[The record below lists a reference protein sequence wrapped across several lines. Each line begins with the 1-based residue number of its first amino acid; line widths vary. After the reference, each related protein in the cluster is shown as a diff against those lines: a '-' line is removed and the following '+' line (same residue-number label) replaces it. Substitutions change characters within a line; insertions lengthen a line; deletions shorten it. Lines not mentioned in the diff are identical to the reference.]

1 MEKNLYIDAS
11 HPNETRVVL
20 KSGDNIEDYEYEG
33 LKNNLTKNNI
43 YLGKVSRIEPSLQ
56 AAFIDFGRERHGFLS
71 FNDIQSDYYQI
82 PKADLERIKEEEE
95 KAREE
100 LSKEVEAKEEENIA
114 EGKLEIDDP
123 LNTEKEITEE
133 SDTQIEDKNEEDKD
147 KKKENKFRFKRYKI
161 QEVIKPNQ
169 VILVQVIKDER
180 GQKGAALSTFI
191 SIAGKYIVLM
201 PNTPKGGGISRK
213 IFNPADRKKIR
224 TILNEIEIPKE
235 MGLIVRTAGS
245 NKTKNEINNDLDSL
259 VKTWSQI
266 KETAI
271 NSIAPSLIHQ
281 ESEIIKR
288 TLRDMFDDNTQNV
301 IIEGNEG
308 YKKAQTFMKMIM
320 PSSVKK
326 IKKYRGKVPLFIE
339 ENIEQ
344 KLNQI
349 FDSEIKLKSGGYLV
363 INPTEALVSIDINS
377 GSSIKG
383 KNVESTALD
392 TNIEAAEEIARQIK
406 IRDLSGLII
415 IDFIDMLSYGNRR
428 LVERKLKEKCR
439 TDRARIQIGRISN
452 FGLLEMS
459 RQRLRESA
467 IKWKVTLT
475 DESFAQKLLKTV
487 ELKAV
492 INKAKFVELR
502 VCEKISDFL
511 KENFVDDLTYFEK
524 KNNMTI
530 DIVTDT
536 TLIIPEYIINVQN
549 KSKKTIE
556 LVEHFEKLKNIE
568 LQIKEDKIVEKKE
581 GKKFN
586 KKPFKK
592 KPYFKK
598 KFSKKPA
605 SYLIIPVFGEDALPY
620 KYLFIRPAIK
630 DCLPAITAFLN
641 ASAIS
646 NGFFAF
652 AIAVFTKTPS
662 QPNSMAIVA
671 SDA

>member
-11 HPNETRVVL
+11 HPNEIRIVL
-20 KSGDNIEDYEYEG
+20 KSGEKIEDYEYEG
-33 LKNNLTKNNI
+33 IKNNLIKNNI

-56 AAFIDFGRERHGFLS
+56 AAFVDFGRERHGFLS

-82 PKADLERIKEEEE
+82 PQSDLEKIKQEEERV
-95 KAREE
+95 REE
-100 LSKEVEAKEEENIA
+100 LSKKVEAKEEENLA
-114 EGKLEIDDP
+114 EGKLEIEDP
-123 LNTEKEITEE
+123 LEKSDPIEKKDTEDKENSENEKEKKYE
-133 SDTQIEDKNEEDKD
+133 S
-147 KKKENKFRFKRYKI
+147 KFRFKRYKI

-224 TILNEIEIPKE
+224 SILNEIEIPKE

-245 NKTKNEINNDLDSL
+245 NKTKNEINHDLNTL
-259 VKTWSQI
+259 INNWNQI
-266 KETAI
+266 KENALS
-271 NSIAPSLIHQ
+271 SIAPSLIHQ

-288 TLRDMFDDNTQNV
+288 TLRDMYDENTKNI

-308 YKKAQTFMKMIM
+308 YKKAQNFMKMMM
-320 PSSVKK
+320 PSHVKK
-326 IKKYRGKVPLFIE
+326 IKKYRGKKPLFIE
-339 ENIEQ
+339 EGIEQ

-349 FDSEIKLKSGGYLV
+349 FESEIKLNSGGYLV

-377 GSSIKG
+377 GSSIKQ

-392 TNIEAAEEIARQIK
+392 TNLEAADEIARQIK

-428 LVERKLKEKCR
+428 LVERRLKEKCR
-439 TDRARIQIGRISN
+439 SDRARIQIGRISN

-467 IKWKVTLT
+467 VKWNIKLT
-475 DESFAQKLLKTV
+475 DESFALKILKLV

-492 INKAKFVELR
+492 LNKAKFVDLK
-502 VCEKISDFL
+502 VCKKISDFL
-511 KENFVDDLTYFEK
+511 KENFIEDLTYFEK
-524 KNNMTI
+524 KNKMKI
-530 DIVTDT
+530 DIISDNS
-536 TLIIPEYIINVQN
+536 LIIPEYIIDIKN

-556 LVEHFEKLKNIE
+556 LIEQFEKLKNLEEQKVNNVIE
-568 LQIKEDKIVEKKE
+568 LKDKKK
-581 GKKFN
+581 
-586 KKPFKK
+586 FKK
-592 KPYFKK
+592 KTFRKRKYYKK
-598 KFSKKPA
+598 AK
-605 SYLIIPVFGEDALPY
+605 
-620 KYLFIRPAIK
+620 
-630 DCLPAITAFLN
+630 
-641 ASAIS
+641 
-646 NGFFAF
+646 
-652 AIAVFTKTPS
+652 
-662 QPNSMAIVA
+662 
-671 SDA
+671 

>member
-20 KSGDNIEDYEYEG
+20 KSNNDIEDYEYEG
-33 LKNNLTKNNI
+33 LKNNLIKNNI

-82 PKADLERIKEEEE
+82 PKSDLEIIKQEEERV
-95 KAREE
+95 REE
-100 LSKEVEAKEEENIA
+100 LSKQIEAKEEENLA
-114 EGKLEIDDP
+114 EGNLSVQDPIEKTDPVENKEQEI
-123 LNTEKEITEE
+123 NESEKEK
-133 SDTQIEDKNEEDKD
+133 KN
-147 KKKENKFRFKRYKI
+147 ENKFKFKRYKI

-201 PNTPKGGGISRK
+201 PNTAKGGGISRK

-224 TILNEIEIPKE
+224 TILNEIKIPNE

-245 NKTKNEINNDLDSL
+245 NKTKNEITHDLSTL
-259 VKTWSQI
+259 INTWNQI
-266 KETAI
+266 KDSAL

-288 TLRDMFDDNTQNV
+288 TLRDMYDENTKSIV
-301 IIEGNEG
+301 IEGNEG
-308 YKKAQTFMKMIM
+308 YKKAQNFMKMMM
-320 PSSVKK
+320 PSHTKK
-326 IKKYRGKVPLFIE
+326 IKKYRGKNPLFIE
-339 ENIEQ
+339 EGIEQ

-349 FDSEIKLKSGGYLV
+349 FDSEIKLTSGGYLV

-377 GSSIKG
+377 GSSIKQ

-392 TNIEAAEEIARQIK
+392 TNLEAADEIARQIK

-415 IDFIDMLSYGNRR
+415 IDFIDMLGYGNRK
-428 LVERKLKEKCR
+428 LVERRLKEKCR
-439 TDRARIQIGRISN
+439 SDRARIQIGRISN

-467 IKWKVTLT
+467 VKWKINLT
-475 DESFAQKLLKTV
+475 DESFALKLLKLV

-492 INKAKFVELR
+492 LSKAKFVDLK

-511 KENFVDDLTYFEK
+511 KENFIEDLTYFEK
-524 KNNMTI
+524 KNKMKI
-530 DIVTDT
+530 DIITDNK
-536 TLIIPEYIINVQN
+536 LIIPEYIIDLKN
-549 KSKKTIE
+549 KSKKTLELIEHFIE
-556 LVEHFEKLKNIE
+556 LKNLEQQKKESNIIE
-568 LQIKEDKIVEKKE
+568 LKDKKK
-581 GKKFN
+581 
-586 KKPFKK
+586 FKK
-592 KPYFKK
+592 KPFRKK
-598 KFSKKPA
+598 KFFKK
-605 SYLIIPVFGEDALPY
+605 
-620 KYLFIRPAIK
+620 IR
-630 DCLPAITAFLN
+630 
-641 ASAIS
+641 
-646 NGFFAF
+646 
-652 AIAVFTKTPS
+652 
-662 QPNSMAIVA
+662 
-671 SDA
+671 

>member
-20 KSGDNIEDYEYEG
+20 KSDNNIEDYEYEG
-33 LKNNLTKNNI
+33 IKNNLIKNNI
-43 YLGKVSRIEPSLQ
+43 YLGRVSRIEPSLQ
-56 AAFIDFGRERHGFLS
+56 AAFVDFGRDRHGFLS

-82 PKADLERIKEEEE
+82 PKSDLEIIKQEEE

-100 LSKEVEAKEEENIA
+100 LSKKVEQKEAEDLA

-123 LNTEKEITEE
+123 IEKKQSEEKENFEE
-133 SDTQIEDKNEEDKD
+133 E
-147 KKKENKFRFKRYKI
+147 KKEKIKTKFKRYKI

-224 TILNEIEIPKE
+224 SILNEIEIPKE

-245 NKTKNEINNDLDSL
+245 NKTKNEINHDLITLINS
-259 VKTWSQI
+259 WNQI
-266 KETAI
+266 KENAL

-288 TLRDMFDDNTQNV
+288 TLRDMYDENTQK
-301 IIEGNEG
+301 IIVEGNEG
-308 YKKAQTFMKMIM
+308 YKKAQNFMKMMM
-320 PSSVKK
+320 PSHVKK
-326 IKKYRGKVPLFIE
+326 IKKYRGKTPLFIE
-339 ENIEQ
+339 EGIEQ

-349 FDSEIKLKSGGYLV
+349 FDSEIKLSSGGYLV

-377 GSSIKG
+377 GSSIKQ

-392 TNIEAAEEIARQIK
+392 TNLEAADEIARQIK

-428 LVERKLKEKCR
+428 LVERRLKEKCR
-439 TDRARIQIGRISN
+439 SDRARIQIGRISN

-467 IKWKVTLT
+467 V
-475 DESFAQKLLKTV
+475 
-487 ELKAV
+487 
-492 INKAKFVELR
+492 N
-502 VCEKISDFL
+502 
-511 KENFVDDLTYFEK
+511 
-524 KNNMTI
+524 
-530 DIVTDT
+530 
-536 TLIIPEYIINVQN
+536 
-549 KSKKTIE
+549 
-556 LVEHFEKLKNIE
+556 
-568 LQIKEDKIVEKKE
+568 
-581 GKKFN
+581 GK
-586 KKPFKK
+586 
-592 KPYFKK
+592 
-598 KFSKKPA
+598 
-605 SYLIIPVFGEDALPY
+605 
-620 KYLFIRPAIK
+620 
-630 DCLPAITAFLN
+630 
-641 ASAIS
+641 
-646 NGFFAF
+646 
-652 AIAVFTKTPS
+652 
-662 QPNSMAIVA
+662 
-671 SDA
+671 

>member
-20 KSGDNIEDYEYEG
+20 KSGENIEDYEYEG
-33 LKNNLTKNNI
+33 LKNNLIKNNI

-82 PKADLERIKEEEE
+82 PKADLERIKKEEE

-100 LSKEVEAKEEENIA
+100 LSREVQAKEEENIA

-123 LNTEKEITEE
+123 IEKTSEEETEEGSNNKENISEKENLGNVKE
-133 SDTQIEDKNEEDKD
+133 
-147 KKKENKFRFKRYKI
+147 KKKEHKFKFKRYKI

-213 IFNPADRKKIR
+213 IFNAAERKKIR

-245 NKTKNEINNDLDSL
+245 NKTKNEIKSDLTTLINS
-259 VKTWSQI
+259 WSQI
-266 KETAI
+266 KENAI

-288 TLRDMFDDNTQNV
+288 TLRDMFDENTQN
-301 IIEGNEG
+301 IIVEGNEG
-308 YKKAQTFMKMIM
+308 YKKAQSFMKTMM
-320 PSSVKK
+320 PSNVKK
-326 IKKYRGKVPLFIE
+326 VKKYRGKIPLFIQE
-339 ENIEQ
+339 KIEQ

-439 TDRARIQIGRISN
+439 SDRARIQIGRISN

-475 DESFAQKLLKTV
+475 DESFAQKLLKIV

-492 INKAKFVELR
+492 INKAKFVELK
-502 VCEKISDFL
+502 VCKKISDFL
-511 KENFVDDLTYFEK
+511 KENFVNDLTYFEK
-524 KNNMTI
+524 KNKIKI
-530 DIVTDT
+530 DIVSDNS
-536 TLIIPEYIINVQN
+536 LVIPEYIIDIKN
-549 KSKKTIE
+549 KSKKTLELIE
-556 LVEHFEKLKNIE
+556 YYEKLKNLEI
-568 LQIKEDKIVEKKE
+568 QNKENKISEKKE
-581 GKKFN
+581 N
-586 KKPFKK
+586 KKISKKTYKK
-592 KPYFKK
+592 KKYYKK
-598 KFSKKPA
+598 
-605 SYLIIPVFGEDALPY
+605 
-620 KYLFIRPAIK
+620 
-630 DCLPAITAFLN
+630 
-641 ASAIS
+641 
-646 NGFFAF
+646 
-652 AIAVFTKTPS
+652 TK
-662 QPNSMAIVA
+662 
-671 SDA
+671 

>member
-20 KSGDNIEDYEYEG
+20 KSGENIEDYEYEG
-33 LKNNLTKNNI
+33 LKNNLIKNNI

-82 PKADLERIKEEEE
+82 PKADLEKIKEQEE
-95 KAREE
+95 KVREE
-100 LSKEVEAKEEENIA
+100 LSKEVEAKEDENIA

-123 LNTEKEITEE
+123 IEKVSEELIDEDSADKESIATKDNTSDQKEKKREH
-133 SDTQIEDKNEEDKD
+133 
-147 KKKENKFRFKRYKI
+147 KFKFKRYKI

-213 IFNPADRKKIR
+213 IFNPAERKKIR
-224 TILNEIEIPKE
+224 TILNEIQIPKE

-245 NKTKNEINNDLDSL
+245 NKTKNEIDNDLITL
-259 VKTWSQI
+259 INTWGQI
-266 KETAI
+266 KENAI

-288 TLRDMFDDNTQNV
+288 TLRDMFDDNTKN
-301 IIEGNEG
+301 IIVEGNEG
-308 YKKAQTFMKMIM
+308 YKKAQSFMKTMM

-326 IKKYRGKVPLFIE
+326 VKKYRGKVPLFIE

-439 TDRARIQIGRISN
+439 SDRARIQIGRISN

-475 DESFAQKLLKTV
+475 DESFAQKLLKIV

-492 INKAKFVELR
+492 INKAKFVELK

-511 KENFVDDLTYFEK
+511 KENFVNDLTYFEK
-524 KNNMTI
+524 KNKMTI
-530 DIVTDT
+530 DIISDN
-536 TLIIPEYIINVQN
+536 TLIIPEYIINIQN
-549 KSKKTIE
+549 KSKKTLE
-556 LVEHFEKLKNIE
+556 LVENYEKLKNLEI
-568 LQIKEDKIVEKKE
+568 QNKENKFIEKKE
-581 GKKFN
+581 N
-586 KKPFKK
+586 KKINKKTYKK
-592 KPYFKK
+592 KRYYKK
-598 KFSKKPA
+598 
-605 SYLIIPVFGEDALPY
+605 
-620 KYLFIRPAIK
+620 
-630 DCLPAITAFLN
+630 
-641 ASAIS
+641 
-646 NGFFAF
+646 
-652 AIAVFTKTPS
+652 TK
-662 QPNSMAIVA
+662 
-671 SDA
+671 